1 VRAGPAREGRARTER
16 RHTVRV
22 ILAASAALAGT
33 VVPVFL
39 TGALSG
45 PMGADLGF
53 GEAATGVAIT
63 VFFAL
68 AGVAA
73 VPMSHLTRRLGVR
86 TAMRTGVVVSAVG
99 CLLVA
104 TVVRSWWQLAVVLG
118 VIGSVVGLVDTAAAA
133 AFAGTVRRTRQ
144 GLAFGVKEA
153 SVPVAS
159 MVAGVAV
166 PLAASWFGW
175 RWAFAAVAAL
185 LPLAWW
191 AVPAPDRRSASAQTD
206 ERAAAGGG
214 SPDGGSDGGAGSH
227 RSPASPAAASPTSPR
242 EVPGRLRLL
251 ALGIGAGAG
260 AANAAATLL
269 VPSVTAAGMAVATAG
284 ILLALASVASVV
296 VRIGVGWAADR
307 TRLSPGRGTAGA
319 LALGAVGTGLL
330 ALTTWPALVVVG
342 AMLTLGAGWGWT
354 GLGFLAAVRL
364 SPGAPA
370 RAAGTVLLG
379 LATGG
384 AIGPLVFGAVT
395 ERVGPAAGWW
405 SATVAFLLAAAT
417 TFVVSGRTSAD

>member
-1 VRAGPAREGRARTER
+1 VGQGPARQGPTRTAQ

-45 PMGADLGF
+45 PIGVELGF
-53 GEAATGVAIT
+53 GDTATGIAIT

-73 VPMSHLTRRLGVR
+73 VPMSHLTRRLGAR
-86 TAMRTGVVVSAVG
+86 TAMRTGLGVSAVG
-99 CLLVA
+99 CLLIA
-104 TVVRSWWQLAVVLG
+104 SVVRSWWQLVVVLG
-118 VIGSVVGLVDTAAAA
+118 VVGSVVGLADTAAAA
-133 AFAGTVRRTRQ
+133 AFAGTVRRARQ

-175 RWAFAAVAAL
+175 RWAFGAVAAL

-191 AVPAPDRRSASAQTD
+191 AVPAPDERSAPVQTA
-206 ERAAAGGG
+206 ERAAAGEAI
-214 SPDGGSDGGAGSH
+214 PDGGSADGDGSH
-227 RSPASPAAASPTSPR
+227 RPPASSAATTPTSPR
-242 EVPGRLRLL
+242 EASGRLRLL

-284 ILLALASVASVV
+284 FLLALASVASVV

-307 TRLSPGRGTAGA
+307 TWLSPGRGTAGA
-319 LALGAVGTGLL
+319 LGVGAVGTALL

-354 GLGFLAAVRL
+354 GLAFLAAVRL
-364 SPGAPA
+364 SPEAPA

-405 SATVAFLLAAAT
+405 SATVAFLLAAGT
-417 TFVVSGRTSAD
+417 TLVVSGRTSAD